1 MCQLAE
7 RPAVRTRI
15 LGLSEAPE
23 YECRSALI
31 ATGNNIGPRGDMVRR
46 TLICNLDAN
55 VERPELRRF
64 DFDPVVRVLADRAL
78 YLGAVYTIIRAYR
91 IAGTP
96 AVCDPLGSYLKWTS
110 MVRAPLIWLEEA
122 DPVDSMEVARDED
135 PDLASLREVFA
146 QWQQHLAAQGSLTA
160 FQIKETACEQDSDR
174 KPIRPEFNDLLIRI
188 AGDRGTVSTNR
199 LGR

>member
-1 MCQLAE
+1 MREAEHALA
-7 RPAVRTRI
+7 
-15 LGLSEAPE
+15 G
-23 YECRSALI
+23 
-31 ATGNNIGPRGDMVRR
+31 
-46 TLICNLDAN
+46 
-55 VERPELRRF
+55 
-64 DFDPVVRVLADRAL
+64 DPVVRVLADRAL

-96 AVCDPLGSYLKWTS
+96 AVCDPLGSYGKWTS

-199 LGR
+199 LGRWLHRNEGRVIAVDWRQQKPQTPRHGVTTYRAETNRRYRLNRRATLFDGREWR